1 MMDKLIEEFPNQLQE
16 ALEIGGNLS
25 LNITNN
31 KTYHNILACGL
42 GGSGIGANL
51 VRDLIGDKLNI
62 PMIVNKNYFTPAF
75 VNENTFVLLN
85 SYSGNTEETL
95 EAMKAVAKTNA
106 TITCVTSGGKLAQ
119 AAIDFGYDL
128 VSIPAGKPSP
138 RACLGYSFILQL
150 FILAKHGFIDNSF
163 EEYITNAIDFLKNNQ
178 TDIKAKAKELAE
190 QLYNKITILYTPDGY
205 ESVAVRWR
213 QQINENGKALCWHHV
228 IPEMNHNELVGW
240 RTANDNFAVVFF
252 DYDDVYERTKI
263 RKNINKTIVNKYTK
277 NIFEIEAV
285 GKNKFEQS
293 LYSINLGD
301 WVSYYIAELRQVDAV
316 EVDVIDFLKSELA
329 KH

>member
-1 MMDKLIEEFPNQLQE
+1 MMDKLIAEFPQQLQE
-16 ALEIGGNLS
+16 AIDIGKNLN
-25 LNITNN
+25 LTVTN
-31 KTYHNILACGL
+31 KTYSNILACGL

-51 VRDLIGDKLNI
+51 VRDLVGHQLEL
-62 PMIVNKNYFTPAF
+62 PMIVNKNYFIPSF

-95 EAMKAVAKTNA
+95 QAMEAVAKQNA
-106 TITCVTSGGKLAQ
+106 TITCVTSGGKLAKE
-119 AAIDFGYDL
+119 AGNFNYDL

-138 RACLGYSFILQL
+138 RACLGYSFILQMYV
-150 FILAKHGFIDNSF
+150 LAKHNFINNEFETHIQDAIKFLEDNQLN
-163 EEYITNAIDFLKNNQ
+163 IKNE
-178 TDIKAKAKELAE
+178 AKVLAE
-190 QLYNKITILYTPDGY
+190 KLFNKITILYTPDGY

-213 QQINENGKALCWHHV
+213 QQINENGKTLCWHHV

-240 RTANDNFAVVFF
+240 RTENENLAVIFF

-263 RKNINKTIVNKYTK
+263 RKSINKTIVSKYTS
-277 NIFEIEAV
+277 NVFEIEAI
-285 GKNKFEQS
+285 GKNRFEQS

-301 WVSYYIAELRQVDAV
+301 WVSYYISELRKVDAV